1 LIIFYAT
8 VTVTTF
14 LISGFLTY
22 FRPTRLSYYSSKLS
36 IVWGKTSGKTIRLRW
51 DFAGAR
57 FLPDLEK
64 VSDSCRSRS
73 RNPVL
78 P

>member
-1 LIIFYAT
+1 LIIFCAA

-22 FRPTRLSYYSSKLS
+22 LLGKIDFSYPAKLS
-36 IVWGKTSGKTIRLRW
+36 GSGGI
-51 DFAGAR
+51 FAGTG

-64 VSDSCRSRS
+64 VPDSGWSRS
-73 RNPVL
+73 RNPVQ